1 MQPVSILDQVVIQLR
16 RQLEARDRRPA
27 GTGPAA
33 SASPSGAVSLPGA
46 VGAASAAVHEAGGD
60 AYGIGRIAVEQ
71 MLGAEFGPEVVND
84 AEFQQVVDQVTGML
98 RADSALWDEFM
109 AVLDTLARR

>member
-1 MQPVSILDQVVIQLR
+1 M
-16 RQLEARDRRPA
+16 
-27 GTGPAA
+27 
-33 SASPSGAVSLPGA
+33 
-46 VGAASAAVHEAGGD
+46 
-60 AYGIGRIAVEQ
+60 EQ